1 MRPIYREQAFRAQSY
16 MPDTYRPIFL
26 EEEECSPAEEVDEVL
41 GAEDRREENLSNEV
55 LRKHFWGSLHG
66 RILVALV
73 VCVPVTTLIFSF
85 LMGPLSWLVVVSEHL
100 LEPPIYP
107 IKHCQ
112 SVRPA
117 YTDPCVALTSR
128 GLGIRLARG
137 FLAYAPTASS
147 SSDRTPPRL
156 PAPLARPAAERDDS
170 SVAVWNHHGGRGML
184 VVHHRHHFRALFV
197 RSVFGTVLARLGTRL
212 SAVRL
217 SDEQLRGLLRSV

>member
-16 MPDTYRPIFL
+16 TPDTYRPIFL
-26 EEEECSPAEEVDEVL
+26 EEEECSLAEENREEEDEVL

-100 LEPPIYP
+100 LEPPMYP

-117 YTDPCVALTSR
+117 HTDPCVALT
-128 GLGIRLARG
+128 
-137 FLAYAPTASS
+137 
-147 SSDRTPPRL
+147 
-156 PAPLARPAAERDDS
+156 
-170 SVAVWNHHGGRGML
+170 
-184 VVHHRHHFRALFV
+184 
-197 RSVFGTVLARLGTRL
+197 
-212 SAVRL
+212 
-217 SDEQLRGLLRSV
+217 LRG